1 MPTPELMNALEL
13 ELDEVVSSADP
24 KRILVYL
31 AKVKNEQ
38 DNYASRLQSEM
49 DYSEKHADEVDPA
62 RLQPLFDTASD
73 ALLDLEE

>member
-24 KRILVYL
+24 KRILAYL
-31 AKVKNEQ
+31 AKVQNEQ
-38 DNYASRLQSEM
+38 DNYASRVQSEM
-49 DYSEKHADEVDPA
+49 DYAEEVSEEIDPA

-73 ALLDLEE
+73 ALLDLE